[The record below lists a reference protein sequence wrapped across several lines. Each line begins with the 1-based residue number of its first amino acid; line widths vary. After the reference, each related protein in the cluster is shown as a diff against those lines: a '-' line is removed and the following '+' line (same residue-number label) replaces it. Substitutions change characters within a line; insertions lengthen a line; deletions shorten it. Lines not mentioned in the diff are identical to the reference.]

1 MMREIAKTM
10 KWMTTMMPMASRRR
24 SEKTIPTPKMMMKD
38 VKRKKGWN
46 MVLVV

>member
-1 MMREIAKTM
+1 MMREIAKTREE
-10 KWMTTMMPMASRRR
+10 TITMMPMASRTR
-24 SEKTIPTPKMMMKD
+24 SERSSPTPKMMMKV